1 MEIRDLIYVATATHA
16 GNLAGAARSLG
27 VETSTVSRRIARLED
42 ELGLAIFERGHAGI
56 RLTSGGRAIMAH
68 VKRALAELDAIK
80 VSGVSRGSGDVG
92 EVRLGVRMPPVG
104 EPISSLLYHWHQTQ
118 PGVVLT
124 VSEMSDQE
132 MVIALE
138 ERRLD
143 AVFMTS
149 HTLWPRATAV
159 PLYRE
164 RLVAALPDRHR
175 LSDRDGVDWAV
186 LREETLLVQGWDE
199 SQAARELYASFLGSG
214 TSFQAHAASKQ
225 SIFALVAADFG
236 ITLATMSQSEIA
248 FPGITF
254 KPIDE
259 PDAWVEV
266 SLAWLPELEDATVGR
281 FVTYMRDE
289 ARSRHLL

>member
-1 MEIRDLIYVATATHA
+1 MTHV
-16 GNLAGAARSLG
+16 R
-27 VETSTVSRRIARLED
+27 
-42 ELGLAIFERGHAGI
+42 
-56 RLTSGGRAIMAH
+56 
-68 VKRALAELDAIK
+68 RALAELDAIR
-80 VSGVSRGSGDVG
+80 VSGLSRGSGDVG

-104 EPISSLLYHWHQTQ
+104 EPLSSLLDHWHQTQ
-118 PGVVLT
+118 PGVILS
-124 VSEMSDQE
+124 VSEMSDRE
-132 MVIALE
+132 MVMALE

-164 RLVAALPDRHR
+164 RLMVAMPDRHR
-175 LSDRDGVDWAV
+175 LADREVVDWAV
-186 LREETLLVQGWDE
+186 LRAETLLVQGWDE

-214 TSFQAHAASKQ
+214 TNFQAHAASKQ

-236 ITLATMSQSEIA
+236 ITLATKSQSEVV
-248 FPGITF
+248 FPGIIF

-266 SLAWLPELEDATVGR
+266 SLAWLPELEDAAVGR
-281 FVTYMRDE
+281 FVTHMRDE
-289 ARSRHLL
+289 ARSRHFL